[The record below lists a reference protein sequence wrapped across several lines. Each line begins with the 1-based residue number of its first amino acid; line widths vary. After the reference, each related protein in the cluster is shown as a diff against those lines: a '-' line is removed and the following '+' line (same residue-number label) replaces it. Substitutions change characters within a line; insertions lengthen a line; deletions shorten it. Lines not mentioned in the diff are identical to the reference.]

1 MQKNGTKLHNI
12 LILGGSSDIGSEL
25 INFLPKKSNLFLHS
39 NKKKISKSSSI
50 SKFNSFKN
58 IICDFDMDTIN
69 LEKELKKYLIKTM
82 T

>member
-39 NKKKISKSSSI
+39 NKKKFLNLVLFLNLILLKILFVILIWIPLISKR
-50 SKFNSFKN
+50 N
-58 IICDFDMDTIN
+58 
-69 LEKELKKYLIKTM
+69 
-82 T
+82 